1 MESVHSDQQCRQY
14 IVTGIREGFRVGF
27 DYRRPLKSVDR
38 NMASVSHFPQAI
50 RDNPAEECA
59 KGRILGPFPMGTMH
73 GAHISR
79 FGLTPKKSPGEWRRL
94 IVDLSSPEG
103 FSVND
108 GVSSHLCSVN
118 YVSIDDALRE
128 VSRLGA
134 GSLLAKVDIQKA
146 YRNIPVHPRDRLLLG
161 MTWEGGLFID
171 ATLPFGLRS
180 APKIFSAVADAAEW
194 MVRAEG
200 VTSIMHYL
208 DDFLLV
214 GPPGSDVC
222 QKSMDLPSKCF

>member
-1 MESVHSDQQCRQY
+1 
-14 IVTGIREGFRVGF
+14 
-27 DYRRPLKSVDR
+27 
-38 NMASVSHFPQAI
+38 MASVSHFPQAI
-50 RDNPAEECA
+50 RVYLAEECA
-59 KGRILGPFPMGTMH
+59 KGRVLGPFPMGTMH

-79 FGLTPKKSPGEWRRL
+79 FGLIPKKSPGEWRL

-108 GVSSHLCSVN
+108 GVYSHLCSLN
-118 YVSIDDALRE
+118 YVSVDDALRE

-146 YRNIPVHPRDRLLLG
+146 YRNIPVHPGDRLLLG
-161 MTWEGGLFID
+161 
-171 ATLPFGLRS
+171 
-180 APKIFSAVADAAEW
+180 IFSAVAKGEKW

-200 VTSIMHYL
+200 VTSIMHDL

-214 GPPGSDVC
+214 GPPGSDVYMYVR
-222 QKSMDLPSKCF
+222 SPWIAF